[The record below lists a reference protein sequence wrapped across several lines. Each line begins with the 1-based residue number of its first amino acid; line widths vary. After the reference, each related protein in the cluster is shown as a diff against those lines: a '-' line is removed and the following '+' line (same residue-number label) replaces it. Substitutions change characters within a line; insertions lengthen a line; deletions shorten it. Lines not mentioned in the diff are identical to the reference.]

1 MQDFLQGFG
10 VFACIAGIV
19 LIALVALAARA
30 FSNRGGATRG
40 TGTMT
45 EDDRVFNERG
55 RERPT
60 YDSQRVESSGGF
72 GGVPTT
78 GSSTRR
84 DTNRVRTFDEVEGE
98 VDREDDL
105 DPNRRSTL
113 PRADDQWGDR
123 DRDLDNPDRPRR
135 RDRDDDDVRSS
146 GGFGS

>member
-30 FSNRGGATRG
+30 FSNRGGTTRG
-40 TGTMT
+40 TGPMS

-72 GGVPTT
+72 GGVPST
-78 GSSTRR
+78 GASTRR
-84 DTNRVRTFDEVEGE
+84 ESNRARTFDEIEGE

-105 DPNRRSTL
+105 DPTRRSTL
-113 PRADDQWGDR
+113 SRADDQWGER
-123 DRDLDNPDRPRR
+123 DVDTPDRPRR

-146 GGFGS
+146 GGFGG